1 MLEIRDLYKHYPTKE
16 GNVGAVRTVTF
27 DVKEGEFFT
36 LLGPSG
42 CGKTTT
48 LRCIAGLEVPDQG
61 EILLKGKHQFSS
73 RQGLV
78 VPPYK
83 RDIAMVFQ
91 SYAIWPHMSVFGNVA
106 FPLEMKSMSKREVR
120 KKVHEVLELV
130 ELEGLEKRR
139 APALSGGQQQR
150 VALARAIIK
159 GASVLLLDEP
169 LSNLDA
175 RLRVKMRFEL
185 RQLQKKLGITT
196 VYVTHDQEEALV
208 MSDRIAVMDKGEFVQ
223 VGSPMEIYLRPK
235 TPFVAEF
242 MGQSNVL
249 PGTVI
254 RHGEKEATVET
265 VIGPLNV
272 MMSDPSSK
280 EKLLIVVRP
289 EHIKISKNTIDKEGI
304 PNSFEGKMNTV
315 IFAGKALDCVIE
327 VERHALSVQVP
338 SQTMFQVGDRV
349 RVFLPPENCIV
360 LRGD

>member
-1 MLEIRDLYKHYPTKE
+1 MLETRDLYKHYPTKE
-16 GNVGAVRTVTF
+16 GNVGALRMVTF
-27 DVKEGEFFT
+27 EVKDGEFFT

-61 EILLKGKHQFSS
+61 EILLNGKHQFSS
-73 RQGLV
+73 RDGLV

-83 RDIAMVFQ
+83 RDISMVFQ

-106 FPLEMKSMSKREVR
+106 FPLEMKSMSKKEIR
-120 KKVHEVLELV
+120 KRVLEVLQLV

-185 RQLQKKLGITT
+185 RRLQKKLGITT

-223 VGSPMEIYLRPK
+223 VGSPMDIYLRPK

-242 MGQSNVL
+242 MGNSNLL

-254 RHGEKEATVET
+254 RHGEREATVEII
-265 VIGPLNV
+265 IGPLNV
-272 MMSDPSSK
+272 ITSDLSRG

-289 EHIKISKNTIDKEGI
+289 EHMEISKAPIEKKETPNT
-304 PNSFEGKMNTV
+304 FEGKVTKV

-327 VERHALSVQVP
+327 VERHALSVEVP
-338 SQTMFQVGDRV
+338 SHTMIQVGDHI